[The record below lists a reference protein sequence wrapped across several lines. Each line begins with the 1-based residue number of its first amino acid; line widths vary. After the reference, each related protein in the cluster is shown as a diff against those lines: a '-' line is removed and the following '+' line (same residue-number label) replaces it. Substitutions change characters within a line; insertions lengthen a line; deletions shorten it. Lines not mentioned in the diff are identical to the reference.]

1 MSTNK
6 NILSLDKFYTNRDIV
21 NLCYD
26 VIKTHIDI
34 DKNDLIIEP
43 SAGNGSFI
51 NIIKKLSNNYKF
63 YDIKPENKEIVKK
76 NFLDLHYD
84 DSNNNCHII
93 GNPPFGNKS
102 SKAIAFIKHA
112 TYILKAKSISFILPI
127 SFKKLSLQKSFPLN
141 YHLIYQINIPINS
154 FTYFGITKNIKTVFQ
169 IWIHKDKLRK
179 ITQKLIPSYWYS
191 FTKKE
196 NSTISIR
203 RVGSKIGYVKITE
216 DSDNINTHWFIKI
229 NSSLNNKILNLL
241 IKLNNINFNKD
252 NNVGALSISKQ
263 DIIKKYNKLSKEFYE
278 ASIIRG
284 VSL

>member
-1 MSTNK
+1 M
-6 NILSLDKFYTNRDIV
+6 LSYKEHRQKEFEQRQKDLEKV
-21 NLCYD
+21 NVD
-26 VIKTHIDI
+26 
-34 DKNDLIIEP
+34 
-43 SAGNGSFI
+43 
-51 NIIKKLSNNYKF
+51 NY
-63 YDIKPENKEIVKK
+63 E
-76 NFLDLHYD
+76 
-84 DSNNNCHII
+84 
-93 GNPPFGNKS
+93 S
-102 SKAIAFIKHA
+102 S
-112 TYILKAKSISFILPI
+112 P
-127 SFKKLSLQKSFPLN
+127 
-141 YHLIYQINIPINS
+141 
-154 FTYFGITKNIKTVFQ
+154 YFQQN
-169 IWIHKDKLRK
+169 
-179 ITQKLIPSYWYS
+179 S

-229 NSSLNNKILNLL
+229 NSSLNIKILNLL